1 MYGIAF
7 SQLYSIYY
15 VHTLNVIS
23 WASHKVSDSKVS
35 DSNEILENLNL
46 ADQATLKLLVALE
59 NGQQATQ
66 RGLAVRI
73 GVALGMTN
81 YLVKRAIRKGLLKVD
96 KIPAKRYAYY
106 VTPKGF
112 GEKSRLVAQYLSS
125 SLTFFRQARGEY
137 SSLFSQL
144 KTQNHSQVVLFGISE
159 LAEIAL
165 LSAQQENVSVIAIIH
180 PDSSVDTFSGVQVIG
195 SLDFAVEQ
203 DIDAVVITTTDAP
216 QDAYDLVVKL
226 LGSKRVFS
234 VPLLHVNLDGNGG
247 GA

>member
-1 MYGIAF
+1 M
-7 SQLYSIYY
+7 
-15 VHTLNVIS
+15 V
-23 WASHKVSDSKVS
+23 KVSDTK
-35 DSNEILENLNL
+35 EIPEDLTL
-46 ADQATLKLLVALE
+46 ADRATLKLLVALE

-81 YLVKRAIRKGLLKVD
+81 YLVKRAVRKGLLKVD

-137 SSLFSQL
+137 SSLFSQIRA
-144 KTQNHSQVVLFGISE
+144 QNHSRIVLFGVSE

-165 LSAQQENVSVIAIIH
+165 LSAQEDNVSVTAVIH
-180 PDSSVDTFSGVQVIG
+180 PGSNQDVFSGVPVIG
-195 SLDFAVEQ
+195 NIDFAAEH
-203 DIDAVVITTTDAP
+203 DFDAVVITMTDAP
-216 QDAYDLVVKL
+216 QDAYDLMVERF
-226 LGSKRVFS
+226 GAQRVFAA
-234 VPLLHVNLDGNGG
+234 PLLHVNCDGNGG
-247 GA
+247 GS